1 MKTDEPGY
9 TKDMKIR
16 KNYLLSGILIFLV
29 GIVVIFPI
37 ESRDSIVVEGLGFT
51 YSTTTVGVLI
61 VLYGLLTSDF
71 LRGLLLILLCIVMSV
86 LFTALVEDDGWGR
99 EIVIFW
105 LGVPSG
111 AISGA
116 LFLITNRLF
125 IRNKPNRIM
134 LYVIRG
140 CVLIAIY
147 AIVVSI
153 MRWGGDVLFHL
164 EQYYN
169 R

>member
-1 MKTDEPGY
+1 
-9 TKDMKIR
+9 
-16 KNYLLSGILIFLV
+16 
-29 GIVVIFPI
+29 
-37 ESRDSIVVEGLGFT
+37 
-51 YSTTTVGVLI
+51 
-61 VLYGLLTSDF
+61 
-71 LRGLLLILLCIVMSV
+71 MSV

-125 IRNKPNRIM
+125 IKNKPNSIM